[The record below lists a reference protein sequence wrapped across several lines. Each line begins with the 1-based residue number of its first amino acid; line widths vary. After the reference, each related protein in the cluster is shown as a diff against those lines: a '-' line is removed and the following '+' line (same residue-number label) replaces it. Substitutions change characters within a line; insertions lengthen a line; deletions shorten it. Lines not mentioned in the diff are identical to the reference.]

1 MIGARL
7 VRERFH
13 AMGTECE
20 VAVTVTRPDAAR
32 ARRALT
38 AGRAEVEFCE
48 RVLSR
53 FDERSDLSRLNRAG
67 GEWCAIDDRLVAALR
82 VALRAREETGGRF
95 DPTILPVLA
104 AAGYD
109 RSFEQLEEKPPVRAS
124 GWCAGAEIEIDAAAG
139 RARLEAGAAVDL
151 GGIGKGFSATRALWA
166 MREAWLDLPGGLVD
180 LGGDIVV
187 WGATPEGGPWRL
199 AIADPRSP
207 GAQIGTIS
215 IDDGAVATSG
225 RDTRR
230 FGPDGRLHHLIDPA
244 TGAPAVEGPL
254 AVTVVGP
261 DAAEVEAYATALA
274 VAPLGESGD
283 LLRGR
288 PGLAALLVPCEGDPV
303 VVGDLPLVAD
313 TRLMEV
319 PA

>member
-7 VRERFH
+7 LRERFH

-20 VAVTVTRPDAAR
+20 VAATVAGLDVAR

-38 AGRAEVEFCE
+38 TGHAEVDSCE

-53 FDERSDLSRLNRAG
+53 FDERSDLSRLNRAAG
-67 GEWCAIDDRLVAALR
+67 AWCAIDERLLEALR

-95 DPTILPVLA
+95 DPTILAALA

-109 RSFEQLEEKPPVRAS
+109 HSFEQLEERPPVRAS
-124 GWCAGAEIEIDAAAG
+124 GWYPRAGIEIDAAAG
-139 RARLEAGAAVDL
+139 RARIQAGAAVDL
-151 GGIGKGFSATRALWA
+151 GGIGKGFAATRALWA

-180 LGGDIVV
+180 LGGDIAV

-207 GAQIGTIS
+207 GAQIGTIA

-230 FGPDGRLHHLIDPA
+230 FGPDGRLRHLIDPA
-244 TGAPAVEGPL
+244 TGASAEEGPL

-261 DAAEVEAYATALA
+261 DAAEAEAYATALA
-274 VAPLGESGD
+274 ITPTGESRD
-283 LLRGR
+283 LLRRR
-288 PGLAALLVPCEGDPV
+288 PGLAALLVPFDGGPV
-303 VVGDLPLVAD
+303 VLGDLPLVD
-313 TRLMEV
+313 TKLTEV
-319 PA
+319 TA

>member
-13 AMGTECE
+13 AVGTECE
-20 VAVTVTRPDAAR
+20 LAVTVARPDAPR

-38 AGRAEVEFCE
+38 AGRVEVDSCE
-48 RVLSR
+48 RALSR
-53 FDERSDLSRLNRAG
+53 FDANSDLSRLNGAG
-67 GEWCAIDDRLVAALR
+67 GEWCAIDDRLVEALR

-95 DPTILPVLA
+95 DPTILPALV

-109 RSFEQLEEKPPVRAS
+109 RSFEQLVERPPAHAN
-124 GWCAGAEIEIDAAAG
+124 GWRAGAAVEIDAAAG
-139 RARLEAGAAVDL
+139 RARVEAGASVDL
-151 GGIGKGFSATRALWA
+151 GGIGKGFAAERALWA

-207 GAQIGTIS
+207 GAHIGTIALA
-215 IDDGAVATSG
+215 DGAVATSG

-230 FGPDGRLHHLIDPA
+230 FGPNGRLHHLIDPA
-244 TGAPAVEGPL
+244 TGAPADEGPL

-261 DAAEVEAYATALA
+261 YAAEVEAYATALA
-274 VAPLGESGD
+274 VTPLSESDD
-283 LLRGR
+283 LLRRR
-288 PGLAALLVPCEGDPV
+288 PRLGALFVPFEGDPV
-303 VVGDLPLVAD
+303 VLGDLPLVAD
-313 TRLMEV
+313 IQITEV
-319 PA
+319 TA